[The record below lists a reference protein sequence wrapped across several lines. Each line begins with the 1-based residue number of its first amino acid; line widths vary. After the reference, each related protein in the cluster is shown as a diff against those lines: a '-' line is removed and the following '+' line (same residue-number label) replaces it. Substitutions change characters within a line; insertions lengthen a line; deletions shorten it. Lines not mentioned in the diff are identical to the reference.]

1 MTNKYLLDRVKEL
14 ENRIKEIDEKENK
27 LKKLSINLRK
37 NCNSILQI
45 SNINLSNKEKI
56 IKSLNQLVS
65 NLDIKNDDFIFDNN
79 GNLYKE
85 DFIKLIANNIED
97 KVLFVFKL
105 RESNEV
111 EFAKSFI
118 LSKFTPFVTIEDE
131 IIIGV
136 IDKDK
141 LKEFEDTKFI
151 PYFVDGEYKEL
162 KFFVAFFNVEEMN
175 FNVLNRTLNIF
186 KRFYL
191 KPSFS
196 DKSFVHYSMKHNKII
211 DFEVLKIEKKKKEF
225 DYIYDMKYPEIEQNL
240 RKEIKNIPYLL
251 VLLDKIDNE
260 LNEIKKSKGSIIV
273 VKRILSFIHRN
284 QMDKSIQE
292 IVEIISKELEV

>member
-45 SNINLSNKEKI
+45 SNIDLSNKEKI

-211 DFEVLKIEKKKKEF
+211 DFEVLKIEKEKKEF

>member
-211 DFEVLKIEKKKKEF
+211 DFEVLKIEKEKKEF